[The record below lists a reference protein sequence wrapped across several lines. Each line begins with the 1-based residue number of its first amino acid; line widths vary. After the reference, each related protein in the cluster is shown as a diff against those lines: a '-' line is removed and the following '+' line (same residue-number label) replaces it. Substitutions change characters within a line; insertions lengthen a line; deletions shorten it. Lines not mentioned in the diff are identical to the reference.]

1 VKILLYSMN
10 FAPEL
15 AGIGKYSGE
24 MADWLHARGHDVR
37 VIAAPPFFPHWAVFA
52 GHSAWAYRKTER
64 DGFTVWRAPTWVPA
78 QPRALARVAHL
89 ASFMLSSLPLLLMQ
103 ARWKPDLVFVVEP
116 PLFCAPAVLSFA
128 KVLGIKSWL
137 HIQDCEVD
145 AAFDLGLL
153 RGARVRR
160 VALSLERWLLTRFD
174 RVSTISAAMM
184 DKARSK
190 GVGEGRLVLFPNWVD
205 VSAIDPACAH
215 VAAGGGYRAKLGI
228 APNAVVVLYA
238 GSLGTKQGIELLA
251 EAAGLLAD
259 QPHIHFVICG
269 NGPSRGPLMSA
280 CAGLERVHFLDLQPA
295 ERLNALL
302 GMADIHVLPQRAD
315 AADLV
320 MPSKLA
326 GMLASGKA
334 VIATAHPNTELGNV
348 VAGRG
353 LVVPPGD
360 AAVLADA
367 IAQLACSPALRETLG
382 AAGRAFAQAEL
393 DQNAILSR
401 FEQALVRCVAD
412 RGTTTPSPLPESQ
425 P

>member
-1 VKILLYSMN
+1 MKILLYSMN

-24 MADWLHARGHDVR
+24 MADWLQAKGHDVR
-37 VIAAPPFFPHWAVFA
+37 VIAAPPFFPHWAVFE
-52 GHSAWAYRKTER
+52 GHSAWAYRKTEHNSL
-64 DGFTVWRAPTWVPA
+64 TVWRAPTWVPA

-89 ASFMLSSLPLLLMQ
+89 VSFMLSSLPLLLAQ

-116 PLFCAPAVLSFA
+116 PLFCAPAVLCFA
-128 KVLGIKSWL
+128 KMLGIRSWL
-137 HIQDCEVD
+137 HIQDHEVD
-145 AAFDLGLL
+145 AAFSLGHL
-153 RGARVRR
+153 RGAVVRR
-160 VALSLERWLLTRFD
+160 LAQSIERWLLTRFD

-184 DKARSK
+184 EKARSK
-190 GVGEGRLVLFPNWVD
+190 GVDEGRLVFFPNWVD
-205 VSAIDPACAH
+205 ISAIHPVP
-215 VAAGGGYRAKLGI
+215 VADGGYRAELGI
-228 APNAVVVLYA
+228 APEAVVVLYA

-251 EAAGLLAD
+251 EAAGLLAGR
-259 QPHIHFVICG
+259 PNIHFVICG

-280 CAGLERVHFLDLQPA
+280 CAGLDRVHFLDLQPA
-295 ERLNALL
+295 ERLNELL

-326 GMLASGKA
+326 GMFASGKA
-334 VIATAHPNTELGNV
+334 VIATAHPGTELGNA

-367 IAQLACSPALRETLG
+367 IAQLAVSPVLRETLG

-393 DQNAILSR
+393 DQDAILSR

-412 RGTTTPSPLPESQ
+412 RGTTTPSPLRESQ